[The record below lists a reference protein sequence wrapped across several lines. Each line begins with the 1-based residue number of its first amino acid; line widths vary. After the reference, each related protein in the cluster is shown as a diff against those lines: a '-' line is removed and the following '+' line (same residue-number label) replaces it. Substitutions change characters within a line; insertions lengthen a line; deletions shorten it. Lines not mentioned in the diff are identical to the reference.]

1 MPESVLKKIRSFV
14 VGIRR
19 KPDVLRDP
27 VAPRKPAA
35 ACTTELPGTARLKDA
50 GKCPIHRHKSLTG
63 TTLVK

>member
-27 VAPRKPAA
+27 VGPKE
-35 ACTTELPGTARLKDA
+35 ACSGVHDGVA
-50 GKCPIHRHKSLTG
+50 GDG
-63 TTLVK
+63 